1 MNSRI
6 SYFRYL
12 LATPLALAMTLA
24 SLAQTYKVNPEA
36 TDPSQ
41 QQADQPK
48 SAQQKSDQQKAKQA
62 QKNAQGQPQVNSQS
76 QSDKLG
82 WGSNIQNARLARA
95 AEAALKS
102 GNYSA
107 AMDFAQRAAQAA
119 PGDSKLWFLLG
130 YTQRLAGKE
139 QASVESYD
147 RGLHIDPSSLEGQS
161 GLAQTFARMGRK
173 EDAVKLLTHV
183 VESDPR
189 RITDVLVLGEMLLQ
203 SGEFDEALKQ
213 LQRAEQMRADT
224 RSELLLAITYERL
237 NQDKQAERYLD
248 MAKHRAPNNP
258 EVVRALAG
266 FYREMGNYSAAIAA
280 LKSLP
285 NKSPEVKA
293 ELAYT
298 YQLAGK
304 QDEAAKLYVEA
315 ANAAPRDVNLQLSAA
330 QSEMTA
336 GDVDT
341 TVKYL
346 DRAEKL
352 NANHYRLH
360 AIRGEVAK
368 LEERNED
375 AVKEYSSA
383 LSNLPQAPAEG
394 PLYSIQLHINLV
406 QIYNRLQ
413 DDAASKSQLAIAQS
427 EINGLSLEGKSRED
441 FLRLR
446 SQIKLYAGDTSGALQ
461 DIHDALALNP
471 KDPNALQLN
480 GDLLVKID
488 RGEEALDIYKK
499 ILALDPDNELA
510 LTSLGSVERQLGHDK
525 EAEKYL
531 LRLAATHPRYYAS
544 YLALGDLYTAR
555 HDFNKAET
563 NYRKAHSLAPKNTLT
578 IAGGMNAAIEA
589 HQFPLASEWL
599 NLASAQ
605 MQQDPFIMRE
615 KERYLSWTGDYK
627 GSAEIGEQLIQKL
640 PHDRDVV
647 VYLGYDL
654 LHLERYDEL
663 LALANKYQDVLPQEP
678 DLPLLA
684 GYVYKH
690 NGDLPAA
697 QAEFTKSVER
707 GPNVATAYVNRGF
720 VLHDQRQ
727 GAAAATDFN
736 AALKIEP
743 KNGEAHLGL
752 AYADLDLHR
761 PRPALEQ
768 AKLAEKTMGDSMALH
783 LIRGTAYGD
792 EGLLKRAIAE
802 FRLALKSNPNDP
814 NLHIAIANSL
824 YELHEYQEAINDLQE
839 SDKLAPGNGL
849 VYAQL
854 ARCYAQLHQR
864 NQTMHYIELAE
875 KAGPV
880 TVYISTGEALSVLG
894 EEKAAMARF
903 ERALSAKGTDRVEVR
918 LAIAHLMMN
927 RGQMDDTRRQVT
939 LALMES
945 SAGRTEPPTGT
956 ELVQAADVFLGMHEY
971 QLAQIYFQRA
981 LAAGAPEADVRVGL
995 ANTYL
1000 ATGDT
1005 TRAEAQLDEV
1015 SKNLGDDEL
1024 SYNYL
1029 LAKANTLR
1037 QRHQNG
1043 QALTAFAQAAQAAG
1057 EDTTAELAMLRTSG
1071 DEGLRINHTISF
1083 VSDYTLSPIF
1093 EDTTVYPLD
1102 AAFAG
1107 ANPASSGT
1115 LPPPRSSIQSLW
1127 TEAFHL
1133 HIQGLPESGGFF
1145 QVRNARGEI
1154 SLPSANTIVDRDTW
1168 DYNFNYGINPSLRW
1182 GDNIFNFNTGIQET
1196 IRRDSR
1202 DPYNMNQNLFRQFVY
1217 MSTSSF
1223 FNWVSV
1229 NGFAIREAGPFTE
1242 NSQRSRDLSGAL
1254 EFRVGRPWEKN
1265 ALIVGWGARDEQFSP
1280 IPREFYYTSTY
1291 AGIERRFSDRLKIR
1305 AIGEYLRSWR
1315 VEISQYAIAQA
1326 FRPAGNVEFLATRN
1340 WSIQASAAYSRNMGI
1355 HAYDAVQSGFAVSY
1369 AMPIRRTIQ
1378 ENGQDLPVH
1387 YPIRFSAGIQ
1397 QEDFFNFGGP
1407 SSQQFRPY
1415 AQISIF

>member
-1 MNSRI
+1 MNSQI
-6 SYFRYL
+6 SYFRVL
-12 LATPLALAMTLA
+12 LATPLVFAMSVA
-24 SLAQTYKVNPEA
+24 GHAQTYKVNSGK
-36 TDPSQ
+36 TD
-41 QQADQPK
+41 QAPQTD
-48 SAQQKSDQQKAKQA
+48 QQKSTQP
-62 QKNAQGQPQVNSQS
+62 QKNA

-95 AEAALKS
+95 AEAALKG
-102 GNYSA
+102 GNYAA

-119 PGDSKLWFLLG
+119 PGDEKLWFLLG

-139 QASVESYD
+139 QASVDSYD
-147 RGLHIDPSSLEGQS
+147 RGLRITPSSLEGQS

-173 EDAVKLLTHV
+173 DEAVKLLTHV
-183 VESDPR
+183 VEADPR
-189 RITDVLVLGEMLLQ
+189 RVADVLLLGEMLLQ
-203 SGEFDEALKQ
+203 SGQFEEALKR
-213 LQRAEQMRADT
+213 LQRAEQMHADA
-224 RSELLLAITYERL
+224 RSELLIAITYERL

-248 MAKHRAPNNP
+248 MAKNRAPNNP

-280 LKSLP
+280 LKSLS

-304 QDEAAKLYVEA
+304 QEEAAKLYVEA
-315 ANAAPRDVNLQLSAA
+315 ANASPHDVNLQLSAA

-360 AIRGEVAK
+360 AIRGAVAM

-375 AVKEYSSA
+375 AVKEYDA
-383 LSNLPQAPAEG
+383 AISNLPQAPAEG
-394 PLYSIQLHINLV
+394 ALYPIQLHLNLL
-406 QIYNRLQ
+406 QTYNRLQ
-413 DDAASKSQLAIAQS
+413 DDGAARSQLAIAQS
-427 EINGLSLEGKSRED
+427 ELGALSPERKSRED

-446 SQIKLYAGDTSGALQ
+446 GQIKLYAGDTTGALE
-461 DIHDALALNP
+461 DVHDALTLNP

-488 RGEEALDIYKK
+488 RAEEALAIYKK

-510 LTSLGSVERQLGHDK
+510 LTSLGSVSRQLGRDK

-555 HDFNKAET
+555 HDFEKAET
-563 NYRKAHSLAPKNTLT
+563 NYRKAHSLAPKNTLA
-578 IAGGMNAAIEA
+578 IAGGMNAAIEH
-589 HQFPLASEWL
+589 HQFPLAGEWL
-599 NLASAQ
+599 GMASAQ

-627 GSAEIGEQLIQKL
+627 GSAEVGEQLIVKL
-640 PHDRDVV
+640 PRDRDVV

-663 LALANKYQDVLPQEP
+663 LELATKYQNILTQEP

-684 GYVYKH
+684 GYVYKR
-690 NGDLPAA
+690 NGDLPQA
-697 QAEFTKSVER
+697 QREFTKSIER
-707 GPNVATAYVNRGF
+707 GPKVATAYVNRGF

-727 GAAAATDFN
+727 GVAAAADFN

-761 PRPALEQ
+761 AREALEQ
-768 AKLAEKTMGDSMALH
+768 ARLAEKEMGDSTALH

-802 FRLALKSNPNDP
+802 FRLALKTNPSDP
-814 NLHIAIANSL
+814 NLHVAIANSL

-854 ARCYAQLHQR
+854 ARCYAQLHER

-875 KAGPV
+875 KAGPA
-880 TVYISTGEALSVLG
+880 TVYVSTGEALSVLG
-894 EEKAAMARF
+894 EQKAAMARF
-903 ERALSAKGTDRVEVR
+903 ERALSAKGSDRVEVR

-927 RGQMDDTRRQVT
+927 QGQMDDTRRQVT

-945 SAGRTEPPTGT
+945 SAGQTEPPTGT
-956 ELVQAADVFLGMHEY
+956 ELVQAADIFLGMHEY
-971 QLAQIYFQRA
+971 QLAQVYFQRA
-981 LAAGAPEADVRVGL
+981 LAAGAPESDVRVGL
-995 ANTYL
+995 ANSYL

-1005 TRAEAQLDEV
+1005 MRAEAQLDEV

-1037 QRHQNG
+1037 QRRQNA

-1057 EDTTAELAMLRTSG
+1057 EDTTAEMAMIRASG
-1071 DEGLRINHTISF
+1071 DEGLRINHTISLI
-1083 VSDYTLSPIF
+1083 SDYTLSPIF

-1107 ANPASSGT
+1107 GT
-1115 LPPPRSSIQSLW
+1115 GGPLPPPRSSIQSLW

-1133 HIQGLPESGGFF
+1133 HIQGMPESGGFF

-1168 DYNFNYGINPSLRW
+1168 DYNFNYGISPSLRW
-1182 GDNIFNFNTGIQET
+1182 GDNVFNFNTGIQET

-1202 DPYNMNQNLFRQFVY
+1202 DPYNMNQNLFRQYVY

-1242 NSQRSRDLSGAL
+1242 NSQHSRDLAGAV
-1254 EFRVGRPWEKN
+1254 EFRVGRPWGKN
-1265 ALIVGWGARDEQFSP
+1265 ALITGWGARDEQFSP
-1280 IPREFYYTSTY
+1280 VPREFYYTSTY
-1291 AGIERRFSDRLKIR
+1291 AGIERRFSDRLKVR

-1315 VEISQYAIAQA
+1315 VEINQYALAQA
-1326 FRPAGNVEFLATRN
+1326 FRPAGNVEFSATRN

-1355 HAYDAVQSGFAVSY
+1355 HAYDAVQSGFAISY
-1369 AMPIRRTIQ
+1369 AMPIRRTFQ
-1378 ENGQDLPVH
+1378 ENGQELPVR

-1397 QEDFFNFGGP
+1397 QQDFFNFNGP

-1415 AQISIF
+1415 AQITIF

>member
-1 MNSRI
+1 
-6 SYFRYL
+6 
-12 LATPLALAMTLA
+12 
-24 SLAQTYKVNPEA
+24 
-36 TDPSQ
+36 
-41 QQADQPK
+41 
-48 SAQQKSDQQKAKQA
+48 
-62 QKNAQGQPQVNSQS
+62 
-76 QSDKLG
+76 
-82 WGSNIQNARLARA
+82 
-95 AEAALKS
+95 
-102 GNYSA
+102 
-107 AMDFAQRAAQAA
+107 
-119 PGDSKLWFLLG
+119 
-130 YTQRLAGKE
+130 
-139 QASVESYD
+139 
-147 RGLHIDPSSLEGQS
+147 
-161 GLAQTFARMGRK
+161 
-173 EDAVKLLTHV
+173 
-183 VESDPR
+183 
-189 RITDVLVLGEMLLQ
+189 
-203 SGEFDEALKQ
+203 
-213 LQRAEQMRADT
+213 
-224 RSELLLAITYERL
+224 
-237 NQDKQAERYLD
+237 
-248 MAKHRAPNNP
+248 
-258 EVVRALAG
+258 
-266 FYREMGNYSAAIAA
+266 
-280 LKSLP
+280 
-285 NKSPEVKA
+285 
-293 ELAYT
+293 
-298 YQLAGK
+298 
-304 QDEAAKLYVEA
+304 
-315 ANAAPRDVNLQLSAA
+315 
-330 QSEMTA
+330 
-336 GDVDT
+336 
-341 TVKYL
+341 
-346 DRAEKL
+346 
-352 NANHYRLH
+352 
-360 AIRGEVAK
+360 
-368 LEERNED
+368 
-375 AVKEYSSA
+375 
-383 LSNLPQAPAEG
+383 
-394 PLYSIQLHINLV
+394 
-406 QIYNRLQ
+406 
-413 DDAASKSQLAIAQS
+413 
-427 EINGLSLEGKSRED
+427 
-441 FLRLR
+441 
-446 SQIKLYAGDTSGALQ
+446 
-461 DIHDALALNP
+461 
-471 KDPNALQLN
+471 
-480 GDLLVKID
+480 
-488 RGEEALDIYKK
+488 
-499 ILALDPDNELA
+499 
-510 LTSLGSVERQLGHDK
+510 
-525 EAEKYL
+525 
-531 LRLAATHPRYYAS
+531 
-544 YLALGDLYTAR
+544 
-555 HDFNKAET
+555 
-563 NYRKAHSLAPKNTLT
+563 
-578 IAGGMNAAIEA
+578 
-589 HQFPLASEWL
+589 
-599 NLASAQ
+599 
-605 MQQDPFIMRE
+605 
-615 KERYLSWTGDYK
+615 
-627 GSAEIGEQLIQKL
+627 
-640 PHDRDVV
+640 
-647 VYLGYDL
+647 
-654 LHLERYDEL
+654 
-663 LALANKYQDVLPQEP
+663 
-678 DLPLLA
+678 
-684 GYVYKH
+684 
-690 NGDLPAA
+690 
-697 QAEFTKSVER
+697 
-707 GPNVATAYVNRGF
+707 VATAYVNRGF
-720 VLHDQRQ
+720 VLHDQRR

-792 EGLLKRAIAE
+792 EGLLKRAIEE

-814 NLHIAIANSL
+814 NLHVAIANSL

-927 RGQMDDTRRQVT
+927 RGQTDDTRRQVT
-939 LALMES
+939 LALMEA

-1015 SKNLGDDEL
+1015 SKTLGDDEL

-1107 ANPASSGT
+1107 ANPATSGT

-1223 FNWVSV
+1223 FNWVSI

-1254 EFRVGRPWEKN
+1254 EFRVGRPWAKN
-1265 ALIVGWGARDEQFSP
+1265 ALIAGWGARDEQFSP

-1407 SSQQFRPY
+1407 SNQQFRPY

>member
-1 MNSRI
+1 LNSQI
-6 SYFRYL
+6 SYFRAAL
-12 LATPLALAMTLA
+12 SVPLALMMSMA
-24 SLAQTYKVNPEA
+24 SLAQTYKVNSGT
-36 TDPSQ
+36 TDQNQ

-48 SAQQKSDQQKAKQA
+48 SDQQKAKQP
-62 QKNAQGQPQVNSQS
+62 QRNAQAQAQSNNQS

-95 AEAALKS
+95 AESALKS

-107 AMDFAQRAAQAA
+107 AMDFAQRAAQSA
-119 PGDSKLWFLLG
+119 PGDDKLWFLLG

-147 RGLHIDPSSLEGQS
+147 RGLRINPSSLEGQS
-161 GLAQTFARMGRK
+161 GLAQTFARMGRTD
-173 EDAVKLLTHV
+173 EAVKLLAHV
-183 VESDPR
+183 VESDSR
-189 RITDVLVLGEMLLQ
+189 RITDILLLGEMLLQ
-203 SGEFDEALKQ
+203 AGQFDEALKH
-213 LQRAEQMRADT
+213 LQRAEQTHADA
-224 RSELLLAITYERL
+224 RSELLIAITYERL

-266 FYREMGNYSAAIAA
+266 FYRAMGNYSAAIAA

-304 QDEAAKLYVEA
+304 QEEAAKLYVEA
-315 ANAAPRDVNLQLSAA
+315 ANAAPHDVNLQLSAA
-330 QSEMTA
+330 QSEITA

-375 AVKEYSSA
+375 AVKEYNTA
-383 LSNLPQAPAEG
+383 LSNLPLAPAEG

-406 QIYNRLQ
+406 QIYARLQ
-413 DDAASKSQLAIAQS
+413 DDAAAKSQLTIAQS
-427 EINGLSLEGKSRED
+427 EINALDLEGKSRED

-499 ILALDPDNELA
+499 ILTLDPDNELA
-510 LTSLGSVERQLGHDK
+510 LTSLGSVSRQLGHDK

-555 HDFNKAET
+555 RDFNKAEA
-563 NYRKAHSLAPKNTLT
+563 NYRKAHSLAPKNTLA

-589 HQFPLASEWL
+589 HQFALAGEWL
-599 NLASAQ
+599 NLASEQ

-615 KERYLSWTGDYK
+615 KERYFSWIGDYK
-627 GSAEIGEQLIQKL
+627 NSAIVGEQLVQKL
-640 PHDRDVV
+640 PRDRDVV

-663 LALANKYQDVLPQEP
+663 LALATKYQDVLPKEP

-690 NGDLPAA
+690 NGDLAQA
-697 QAEFTKSVER
+697 QAEFTRSIER

-727 GAAAATDFN
+727 GVAAAADFN

-752 AYADLDLHR
+752 AYADLDLRR

-768 AKLAEKTMGDSMALH
+768 AKLAEKAMGDSMALH
-783 LIRGTAYGD
+783 LIRGTAYGN

-802 FRLALKSNPNDP
+802 FRLALKSNPGDP
-814 NLHIAIANSL
+814 NLHVAIADAL
-824 YELHEYQEAINDLQE
+824 YELHEYQEAINDLLE
-839 SDKLAPGNGL
+839 SDKLAPGSGL

-875 KAGPV
+875 KAGPA
-880 TVYISTGEALSVLG
+880 TVYVSTGEALSVLG
-894 EEKAAMARF
+894 EQKAAMARF
-903 ERALSAKGTDRVEVR
+903 ERALSATGTDRVEVR

-927 RGQMDDTRRQVT
+927 RGQVDDTRRQVT
-939 LALMES
+939 LALMEAG
-945 SAGRTEPPTGT
+945 AGRTDPPTAT

-981 LAAGAPEADVRVGL
+981 LAAGAPESDVRVGL

-1037 QRHQNG
+1037 QRHQNAL
-1043 QALTAFAQAAQAAG
+1043 ALTAFAQAAQAAG

-1107 ANPASSGT
+1107 GT
-1115 LPPPRSSIQSLW
+1115 GNALPPPRSSIQSLW

-1133 HIQGLPESGGFF
+1133 HIQGMPDSGGFF

-1196 IRRDSR
+1196 IRRDSL

-1223 FNWVSV
+1223 FNWVSI

-1254 EFRVGRPWEKN
+1254 EFRVGRPWAKN
-1265 ALIVGWGARDEQFSP
+1265 ALITGWGARDEQFSP

-1326 FRPAGNVEFLATRN
+1326 FRPAGNVEFSPTRN
-1340 WSIQASAAYSRNMGI
+1340 WTIQASAAYSRNMGI
-1355 HAYDAVQSGFAVSY
+1355 HAYDTVQSGFAVSY
-1369 AMPIRRTIQ
+1369 AMPIRRTFQ

-1397 QEDFFNFGGP
+1397 QENFFNFGGP

-1415 AQISIF
+1415 AQVSIF

>member
-1 MNSRI
+1 
-6 SYFRYL
+6 
-12 LATPLALAMTLA
+12 
-24 SLAQTYKVNPEA
+24 TYKVNSGT
-36 TDPSQ
+36 TDQSQ
-41 QQADQPK
+41 QQT
-48 SAQQKSDQQKAKQA
+48 DQQKATHP
-62 QKNAQGQPQVNSQS
+62 QKNAQAQAQS

-95 AEAALKS
+95 AETALKS
-102 GNYSA
+102 GDYAA
-107 AMDFAQRAAQAA
+107 AMDFAQRAAQSA
-119 PGDSKLWFLLG
+119 PGDAKLWFLLG
-130 YTQRLAGKE
+130 YAQRLAGKT
-139 QASVESYD
+139 QASVESYNH
-147 RGLHIDPSSLEGQS
+147 GLRINPSSLEGQS

-173 EDAVKLLTHV
+173 DDALKLLTHV
-183 VESDPR
+183 VDSDPG
-189 RITDVLVLGEMLLQ
+189 RITDVQLLGEMLLQ
-203 SGEFDEALKQ
+203 SGNFDDALKQ
-213 LQRAEQMRADT
+213 LQRAEQMHADA

-237 NQDKQAERYLD
+237 NQDKQAEHYLD
-248 MAKHRAPNNP
+248 IAKHRSPNNP

-304 QDEAAKLYVEA
+304 QDEAAKVYVEA

-330 QSEMTA
+330 QSELTA

-341 TVKYL
+341 AVNYL
-346 DRAEKL
+346 DRADKL
-352 NANHYRLH
+352 NPNHYRLH
-360 AIRGEVAK
+360 AIRGEVAN

-375 AVKEYSSA
+375 AAREYNA
-383 LSNLPQAPAEG
+383 AIINLPREPAEG
-394 PLYSIQLHINLV
+394 PLYSIQLHLNLV
-406 QIYNRLQ
+406 QIYDRLQ
-413 DDAASKSQLAIAQS
+413 NDGAAKSQLAIAQS
-427 EINGLSLEGKSRED
+427 EIDQLNLEGKSRED

-461 DIHDALALNP
+461 DVHDALALNP

-480 GDLLVKID
+480 GDLLVKIG
-488 RGEEALDIYKK
+488 RAEEALGIYKK
-499 ILALDPDNELA
+499 VLTLDPDNELA
-510 LTSLGSVERQLGHDK
+510 LTSLGSVSRQLGHDK

-555 HDFNKAET
+555 REYDKAET
-563 NYRKAHSLAPKNTLT
+563 NYRKAHGLAPRNTLA

-589 HQFPLASEWL
+589 HRFPLAGEWL

-627 GSAEIGEQLIQKL
+627 DSAAIGEQLIQKL
-640 PHDRDVV
+640 PQDRDVV

-663 LALANKYQDVLPQEP
+663 LALATRYQNVLPKEP

-684 GYVYKH
+684 GYAYKH
-690 NGDLPAA
+690 NGDLADA
-697 QAEFTKSVER
+697 QSEFTKSIER

-727 GAAAATDFN
+727 SAASAADFN

-761 PRPALEQ
+761 ARPALEQ
-768 AKLAEKTMGDSMALH
+768 AKLAEKAMGDSMALH

-802 FRLALKSNPNDP
+802 FQLALKSNPNDP
-814 NLHIAIANSL
+814 NLHVAIADAL
-824 YELHEYQEAINDLQE
+824 YELHEYQEAINDLLD

-854 ARCYAQLHQR
+854 ARCFAQLHER

-875 KAGPV
+875 KAGPGA
-880 TVYISTGEALSVLG
+880 VYVSTGEALSVLG
-894 EEKAAMARF
+894 EQKAAMARF
-903 ERALSAKGTDRVEVR
+903 ERALSLTGSDRVEVR

-939 LALMES
+939 LALMEAA
-945 SAGRTEPPTGT
+945 AGRTEPPTGT
-956 ELVQAADVFLGMHEY
+956 ELVQTADIFLGMHEY
-971 QLAQIYFQRA
+971 QLAQVYFQRA
-981 LAAGAPEADVRVGL
+981 LAVGAPESDVRIGL
-995 ANTYL
+995 ANAYL

-1015 SKNLGDDEL
+1015 NKNLGEDEL

-1029 LAKANTLR
+1029 LARANVLR
-1037 QRHQNG
+1037 QLRQNA
-1043 QALTAFAQAAQAAG
+1043 QAVTAFAQAAQAAG
-1057 EDTTAELAMLRTSG
+1057 EDTTAEQAMLRTSG
-1071 DEGLRINHTISF
+1071 DEGLRINDTVSFISN
-1083 VSDYTLSPIF
+1083 YTLSPIF

-1107 ANPASSGT
+1107 GT
-1115 LPPPRSSIQSLW
+1115 NGALPPPRSSIQSLW

-1168 DYNFNYGINPSLRW
+1168 DYNFNYGISPSLRW
-1182 GDNIFNFNTGIQET
+1182 ADNVFNFNTGIQET

-1202 DPYNMNQNLFRQFVY
+1202 DPYNMNQNLFRQYVY

-1223 FNWVSV
+1223 FNWVSL

-1254 EFRVGRPWEKN
+1254 EFRVGRPWGKN
-1265 ALIVGWGARDEQFSP
+1265 ALITGWGARDEQFSP

-1291 AGIERRFSDRLKIR
+1291 AGFERRFSDRLKIR

-1326 FRPAGNVEFLATRN
+1326 FRPAGTVDFSPTRN
-1340 WSIQASAAYSRNMGI
+1340 WSIEATTAYSRNMGI
-1355 HAYDAVQSGFAVSY
+1355 HAYDSVQSGFAVSY
-1369 AMPIRRTIQ
+1369 AMPIHRTIQ
-1378 ENGQDLPVH
+1378 QDGQDLPVH
-1387 YPIRFSAGIQ
+1387 YPIRFSAGVQ
-1397 QEDFFNFGGP
+1397 QQDFFNFDGP
-1407 SSQQFRPY
+1407 STQQFRPY
-1415 AQISIF
+1415 LQINIF